1 MRHRALTQA
10 YRLAGSTPMGAEL
23 MSFLRRPNVLKVLR
37 KAAERGTQPVAAIST
52 ELMAHFPTV
61 IHDPTVKRRIGFFVA
76 AVLDGEGFSV
86 ERANVKMKNP
96 LFKSAA
102 VFRKRPEP
110 KSQGPSVERLAQIA
124 LASPVAFEF
133 IDQFAVRS
141 AEVRAHVGAAASFR
155 VGFTFLG
162 RGIVLRSE

>member
-1 MRHRALTQA
+1 LGKGKMRHRALTQA

-86 ERANVKMKNP
+86 ERANVKMKDP

-110 KSQGPSVERLAQIA
+110 TTTPPNVIARLSAALTDALTEDEARQLVEFLIA
-124 LASPVAFEF
+124 RFP
-133 IDQFAVRS
+133 
-141 AEVRAHVGAAASFR
+141 AAADRFACKKDGH
-155 VGFTFLG
+155 VPCHK
-162 RGIVLRSE
+162 